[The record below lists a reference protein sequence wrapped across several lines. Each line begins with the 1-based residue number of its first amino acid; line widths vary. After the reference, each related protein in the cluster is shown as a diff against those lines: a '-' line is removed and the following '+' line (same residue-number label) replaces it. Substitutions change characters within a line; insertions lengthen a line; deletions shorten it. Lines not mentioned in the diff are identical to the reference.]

1 MTTAAEIVRRYQE
14 SHSDVSVFR
23 DATRAVV
30 TDKVSAILVS
40 REDVTVGEAPDMPG
54 GIFECFDGSG
64 GSPFRDVDLR
74 DLAVRLTTATTDPH
88 GFARANGT
96 RFAVEKLRALVA
108 VLLRAGVVHVRA
120 TVNSLGV
127 LVMVVPDVATV
138 SLMRAGQGGP
148 IQQGAAEVLDV
159 EPAEVAQCDQ
169 QRGEAEGGRIYSG
182 DEALRLLDGATSG
195 RWWFD
200 ARTGTVV
207 SSRATRAGVLERVDG
222 GYRVAVERAA
232 DSL

>member
-96 RFAVEKLRALVA
+96 RFSVEKLRALVA
-108 VLLRAGVVHVRA
+108 E
-120 TVNSLGV
+120 TPF
-127 LVMVVPDVATV
+127 PDVGTLTV
-138 SLMRAGQGGP
+138 SIGVAVIGP
-148 IQQGAAEVLDV
+148 QLVLT
-159 EPAEVAQCDQ
+159 PN
-169 QRGEAEGGRIYSG
+169 
-182 DEALRLLDGATSG
+182 EALHWADKALYQAKSQG
-195 RWWFD
+195 RNTLTFF
-200 ARTGTVV
+200 
-207 SSRATRAGVLERVDG
+207 
-222 GYRVAVERAA
+222 AA
-232 DSL
+232 